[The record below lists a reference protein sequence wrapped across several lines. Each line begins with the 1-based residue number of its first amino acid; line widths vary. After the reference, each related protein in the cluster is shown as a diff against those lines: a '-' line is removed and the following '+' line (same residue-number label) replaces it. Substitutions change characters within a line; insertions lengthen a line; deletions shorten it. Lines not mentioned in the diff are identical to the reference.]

1 MEFTAMLGSIGLC
14 VGAIVA
20 AAVIYLVVTA
30 IKGKGPSARNGKHLS
45 STVTSRTSA
54 HGDSLLSFESV
65 R

>member
-1 MEFTAMLGSIGLC
+1 MELAAMFGSIGLC

-30 IKGKGPSARNGKHLS
+30 IKAKEPSARSVRHLS

-54 HGDSLLSFESV
+54 HGDSLLSFGSL